1 MNFYETP
8 AGQMFFEHQMPQ
20 IIKSLQSLSE
30 ALNRKNPVV
39 KLPLAEGSDILK
51 ELYLGNYEASVFN
64 NAAPPAA
71 LMNTVVIK
79 QRVLISSL
87 TKKSLKLFYDYL
99 DAESKRN
106 SAVAEQAYKSGFCT
120 ATQLIFSG
128 LMEPE
133 RLEADQ

>member
-1 MNFYETP
+1 M
-8 AGQMFFEHQMPQ
+8 G
-20 IIKSLQSLSE
+20 SE
-30 ALNRKNPVV
+30 MCIR
-39 KLPLAEGSDILK
+39 DR
-51 ELYLGNYEASVFN
+51 
-64 NAAPPAA
+64 
-71 LMNTVVIK
+71 IK

>member
-71 LMNTVVIK
+71 LNNTVVITESADIK
-79 QRVLISSL
+79 PYQEITKAVL
-87 TKKSLKLFYDYL
+87 
-99 DAESKRN
+99 
-106 SAVAEQAYKSGFCT
+106 
-120 ATQLIFSG
+120 
-128 LMEPE
+128 
-133 RLEADQ
+133 

>member
-1 MNFYETP
+1 
-8 AGQMFFEHQMPQ
+8 MFFEHQMPQ

-71 LMNTVVIK
+71 QHHSRFEMPPVAKPMTIRTFVIPI
-79 QRVLISSL
+79 V
-87 TKKSLKLFYDYL
+87 
-99 DAESKRN
+99 
-106 SAVAEQAYKSGFCT
+106 
-120 ATQLIFSG
+120 
-128 LMEPE
+128 
-133 RLEADQ
+133 